1 VVEVGLL
8 LLGLVLGSVLGWA
21 IARGQ
26 AESATRTAREG
37 LQSRLAASESR
48 SDELAKQL
56 SQRDVDTSDLRRSLD
71 LEKQAR
77 TQAETRLASEREA
90 IAEQRALLEDARTQL
105 THAFKALS
113 ADALRDT
120 QTSFLT
126 LADER
131 LGRREQAIDALV
143 APLRDALQRVES
155 QGQQLES
162 RREGAYATLEQQ
174 LSTLRTSSDD
184 LRRETLNLVTALR
197 GSQVRG
203 RWGEL
208 TLRRVVELAGLA
220 EHCDFDE
227 QVTLKASGSAQR
239 PDLVVHLPGD
249 REIVVDAKVPLAAY
263 LDALDAPRPEERQ
276 AALLRHAA
284 QMRQHMNTLSGKAYW
299 AQFPSSLDL
308 VVMFVPGEAFVA
320 AAAEQDRALLEDGMG
335 QRVVVATPTTL
346 IVLLRS
352 IAYGWKQERLAA
364 SALEIRDLGREL
376 YERLRTLAGHV
387 DRIGV
392 TLGQSV
398 RAYNDAVGSLESRV
412 LPKAREFR
420 ELGAGDG
427 DEIRRLK
434 GVEQVPRPLA
444 AAELTAQLTMP
455 ETEPDAPARGPGE
468 GGEVVS

>member
-1 VVEVGLL
+1 VLELALLAAGLL
-8 LLGLVLGSVLGWA
+8 LGCALGWA
-21 IARGQ
+21 MGRVRVEA
-26 AESATRTAREG
+26 SSRTGREV
-37 LQSRLAASESR
+37 LQTRLAAVESR
-48 SDELAKQL
+48 ADELTKQL
-56 SQRDVDTSDLRRSLD
+56 TQRDLELGDVRESLRAERA
-71 LEKQAR
+71 AR
-77 TQAETRLASEREA
+77 TQAETRLEA
-90 IAEQRALLEDARTQL
+90 EQRSVEAQRALLDEARAQL
-105 THAFKALS
+105 TETFKALS

-131 LGRREQAIDALV
+131 LRSREQAIATLV
-143 APLRDALQRVES
+143 GPLKDALQRVES
-155 QGQQLES
+155 QTQQLES

-174 LSTLRTSSDD
+174 LATLRTSSDD

-227 QVTLKASGSAQR
+227 QVTLRGEGGALR
-239 PDLVVHLPGD
+239 PDMVVHLPGHRD
-249 REIVVDAKVPLAAY
+249 IVVDAKVPLSAY
-263 LDALDAPRPEERQ
+263 LDALDSPRPEDRN

-299 AQFPSSLDL
+299 AQFATSLDL

-320 AAAEQDRALLEDGMG
+320 AAVEQDRGLLEDAMG

-346 IVLLRS
+346 VVLLRS
-352 IAYGWKQERLAA
+352 IAYGWKQERLAS
-364 SALEIRDLGREL
+364 SAIEIRDLGRDL
-376 YERLRTLAGHV
+376 YERLRTLAGHL

-420 ELGAGDG
+420 ELGAGEG

-434 GVEQVPRPLA
+434 GVEHVPRPLA
-444 AAELTAQLTMP
+444 APELTEQLSMP
-455 ETEPDAPARGPGE
+455 EPAAEGE
-468 GGEVVS
+468 A